1 MGQVISGS
9 SPIINQTYLYQGLP
23 NFASTDL
30 KDKILGDFSA
40 IGKCCKVVKATS
52 SLFEKI
58 EKARRTTE
66 MSLEGGLGAISRNL
80 GKVGN
85 APCLVEG
92 VLLPFSICDIGK
104 GVVKMIKQVGIR
116 KPGKSLGRLH
126 VIVWI
131 KDKDEFTDS
140 GLSSIRSTGDA
151 LSQITGPCE
160 ALALFGVSALEG
172 TKWIPGLGM
181 AATALS
187 VIPLTYNTVNLFR
200 SHNLL
205 KEINRQLSDGSKS
218 ESENVKNTIRYLA
231 SKTGHWLKIRGISSW
246 YRKSIR
252 KVYAF
257 INSPGD
263 RKKQLIGY
271 VKGKILL
278 ENIKSRIKK
287 HRRIA
292 GLSLLVSVIGL
303 TMLGLIVFVGI
314 TNPIGL
320 LILSVASLM
329 TAIVGIGIL
338 VYKTRALR
346 DPIDPTMVRAMTS
359 KTDAQWY
366 SLQEVVVSS
375 HAAILKRMRE
385 EGASKHKRHGFK
397 FFASTVITEAEKCN
411 VESIK
416 KFLDEIDAGKNS
428 NPLKGHVVS
437 KLTKGKNKVV
447 KKLDK
452 MSHSENLFNL
462 DRGRDV
468 PLFKLI

>member
-1 MGQVISGS
+1 MGPKSILGINGS
-9 SPIINQTYLYQGLP
+9 SQAIDQIVSYQGLP
-23 NFASTDL
+23 EFASTDL
-30 KDKILGDFSA
+30 KNAIVGDFGA
-40 IGKCCKVVKATS
+40 LGKIGTGTRITGKFFKTVGEAC
-52 SLFEKI
+52 
-58 EKARRTTE
+58 RTTATPV
-66 MSLEGGLGAISRNL
+66 LGAISRSIV
-80 GKVGN
+80 KVGN
-85 APCLVEG
+85 VMCLAEG
-92 VLLPFSICDIGK
+92 VLLPLSIYGIGK
-104 GVVKMIKQVGIR
+104 GVAGMVKQVGVC
-116 KPGKSLGRLH
+116 KPGKGLKDSH
-126 VIVWI
+126 KIIQI
-131 KDKDEFTDS
+131 KDKEKFTYS
-140 GLSSIRSTGDA
+140 GLLFIESVEATF
-151 LSQITGPCE
+151 SQITGPCE
-160 ALALFGVSALEG
+160 ALAVFGIAALEG
-172 TKWIPGLGM
+172 AKWIPGLNM
-181 AATALS
+181 VATALG
-187 VIPLTYNTVNLFR
+187 VISLTYDTVNFFR

-205 KEINRQLSDGSKS
+205 REINRRLPVTGSKS
-218 ESENVKNTIRYLA
+218 EDVKNTMAFLA
-231 SKTGHWLKIRGISSW
+231 EQSEHWLKIRGVSSW
-246 YRKSIR
+246 YKKSIDNVNNLI
-252 KVYAF
+252 KSAD
-257 INSPGD
+257 P
-263 RKKQLIGY
+263 KEQLIGC

-287 HRRIA
+287 YCRIE
-292 GLSLLVSVIGL
+292 GLMLLVSAVGL
-303 TMLGLIVFVGI
+303 VMLGIVVFVGI
-314 TNPIGL
+314 TNMVGL
-320 LILSVASLM
+320 IILGVASLM
-329 TAIVGIGIL
+329 TAIAGISIL
-338 VYKTRALR
+338 IYEMRVLR